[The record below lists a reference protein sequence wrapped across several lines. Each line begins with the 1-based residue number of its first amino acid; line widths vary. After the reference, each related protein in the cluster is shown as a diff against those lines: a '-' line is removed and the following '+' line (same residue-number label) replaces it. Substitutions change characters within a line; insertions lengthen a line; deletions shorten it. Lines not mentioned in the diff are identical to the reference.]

1 MIGLALEGGGAKGS
15 YQVGAY
21 FALKHNKIK
30 IDGVSGT
37 SIGSFNAAMISA
49 GQENELLTFWQ
60 NVDVS
65 ELLDLEGFKDIKIS
79 TINKTFANIK
89 KVLRNKGLDT
99 SKLKKVV
106 VDNLNLDKF
115 YSSKMDYGLVTV
127 RLNDLKPI
135 YKYKTE
141 IPREKLT
148 DHILASCYLPVFK
161 FEKLIDDSYYL
172 DGGFYDN
179 RPVNMWFLKEYD
191 TVYVVSLKSIGLK
204 AKPLKKGNII
214 YIKPSR
220 SLGGMLNLN
229 KEQISDNI
237 RLGYFD
243 TLKVIKNLD
252 GKKFCF
258 KKRKDWYYKFLTRKV
273 DKRTLNRIKTFFKTD
288 DEKTM
293 ILKSLEYI
301 MKLEHW
307 TYFKIYSPLEVI
319 NIIKNKETKDKS
331 IIYKY
336 VKKLKFMR

>member
-1 MIGLALEGGGAKGS
+1 MIGLALEGGGARGS
-15 YQVGAY
+15 YQIGAY
-21 FALKHNKIK
+21 FALKHSGIK

-37 SIGSFNAAMISA
+37 SIGSFNAAMIAS
-49 GQENELLTFWQ
+49 GQEKELLTFWQ

-79 TINKTFANIK
+79 TLNKTFSNIK
-89 KVLRNKGLDT
+89 KVLKNKGLDT

-115 YSSKMDYGLVTV
+115 YNSKIDYGLVTV
-127 RLNDLKPI
+127 RLNNLRPV
-135 YKYKTE
+135 YKYKAE
-141 IPREKLT
+141 IPRDKIA
-148 DHILASCYLPVFK
+148 DYILASCYLPVFK
-161 FEKLIDDSYYL
+161 FEKIIDNNYYL

-179 RPVNMWFLKEYD
+179 RPVNMWFEKDYEK
-191 TVYVVSLKSIGLK
+191 VYVVSLKSLGVKHRPI
-204 AKPLKKGNII
+204 KKGKII
-214 YIKPSR
+214 HIKPSR
-220 SLGGMLNLN
+220 SLGSILNLN

-258 KKRKDWYYKFLTRKV
+258 KKRKDWYYKFLNRKV
-273 DKRTLNRIKTFFKTD
+273 DKRTLNRIKTFFKTED
-288 DEKTM
+288 DKTM

-307 TYFKIYSPLEVI
+307 TYFRIYSPLEVI
-319 NIIKNKETKDKS
+319 NIIKKDKKEKS

-336 VKKLKFMR
+336 VKKLKFL